1 MATRKA
7 ARKSKPVQ
15 TSQPITESREFREP
29 GEVRRTEIV
38 IEVPDRPGVL
48 ASIGEILGDAK
59 VNIVAAAAFT
69 AKGTGILHLVVDESQ
84 DALAALK
91 KKKIPV
97 AKVRE
102 VYAVSIE
109 DRPGELGRFARRLA
123 DRGSNISALYLAG
136 ERFGDK
142 ELIVAIEEIEEPPK
156 SPGKSPLKNSGK
168 RR

>member
-1 MATRKA
+1 MATRRSA
-7 ARKSKPVQ
+7 ANTKPPR
-15 TSQPITESREFREP
+15 TSPQPITETREFKEP

-48 ASIGEILGDAK
+48 ASIGEVLGDAK

-69 AKGTGILHLVVDESQ
+69 SKGKGILHLVVDESQ
-84 DALAALK
+84 AALAALK
-91 KKKIPV
+91 KKKVPV

-123 DRGSNISALYLAG
+123 DQGSNISALYLAG

-142 ELIVAIEEIEEPPK
+142 ELIVAIEE
-156 SPGKSPLKNSGK
+156 PLKG
-168 RR
+168 R